1 MKPITRPEA
10 LKLGLLRYFTGK
22 PCYRGHMAERL
33 VSNRGCLECHADDQ
47 FCRQVGNRT
56 RAREID
62 KKSRENRPWES
73 LRHLKEN
80 HSTDEWNAKLQYM
93 CIKGQ
98 ERRDYSVGK
107 LSLNIVELLLEKQ
120 SGICNGCLEV
130 LIDYHID
137 HIEPLSRMGTNTDDN
152 VQLLCPTCNLSKGS
166 KTMKEWKG
174 L

>member
-1 MKPITRPEA
+1 MDLISCKEA
-10 LKLGLLRYFTGK
+10 MRQGLKRYFTGK
-22 PCYRGHMAERL
+22 ECYRGHISERL
-33 VSNRGCLECHADDQ
+33 VSNRGCLQCHADDQ

-56 RAREID
+56 RAHEID
-62 KKSRENRPWES
+62 KKSRENRPWKS

-80 HSTDEWNAKLQYM
+80 HSVDEWNAKLQYM
-93 CIKGQ
+93 RIKNH
-98 ERRDYSVGK
+98 ERRAYSIGT

-120 SGICNGCLEV
+120 AGICNGCSEV
-130 LIDYHID
+130 LTDYHVD